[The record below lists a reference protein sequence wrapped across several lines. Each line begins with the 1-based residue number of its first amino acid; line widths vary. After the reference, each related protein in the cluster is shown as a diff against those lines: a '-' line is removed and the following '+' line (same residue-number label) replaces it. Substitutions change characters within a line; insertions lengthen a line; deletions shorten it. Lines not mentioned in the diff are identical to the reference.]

1 MTCVCVLARAR
12 MSACAGGREKEGEL
26 LGLLVA
32 GRLGAPSAVTRCV
45 LSDSEPLR

>member
-26 LGLLVA
+26 LWLLVA
-32 GRLGAPSAVTRCV
+32 GRLGGAQRGDTVRLV
-45 LSDSEPLR
+45 GL